1 MNTNYRQLRRSSANR
16 MIAGV
21 CAGVGEYSNV
31 DPTVIR
37 LIAVLLLF
45 VAGPATL
52 VAYLILAL
60 IIPEATG
67 SQVT

>member
-1 MNTNYRQLRRSSANR
+1 